1 MHVVYRK
8 KGKEVQEKGTIMIFP
23 LIFAN
28 LGHLECYTHSKWY
41 VVLKVLTENMV
52 MYFSKRAL
60 RADTTLNK
68 WLKIALLGF
77 YQNFLTDSFQG

>member
-1 MHVVYRK
+1 MHAVYRK
-8 KGKEVQEKGTIMIFP
+8 KGKEVQEKGTIMISP

-28 LGHLECYTHSKWY
+28 LEHLECYTPPKWY

-60 RADTTLNK
+60 CVDTALNK
-68 WLKIALLGF
+68 WLKKALLGF
-77 YQNFLTDSFQG
+77 YQKFLTDPFQV